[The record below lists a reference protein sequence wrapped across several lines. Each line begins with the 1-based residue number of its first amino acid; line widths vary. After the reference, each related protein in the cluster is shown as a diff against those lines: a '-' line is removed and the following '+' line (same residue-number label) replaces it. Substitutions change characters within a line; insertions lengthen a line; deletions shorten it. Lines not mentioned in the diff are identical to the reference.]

1 MTTIH
6 EASSQADFGGSSGS
20 CLRLVKESDLPHLE
34 VLDKEVFDDLA
45 YSMHYLRTFYN
56 LFSSTWYVADH
67 GGELAGYALVGP
79 SSDKSGAWLL
89 GLAVSGRHQG
99 RGLGSELMAKAM
111 EMFDKARVPKAYI
124 TVRPD
129 NAAAY
134 HLYQKFGFRQVGEE
148 RENYYGNGE
157 RRKVLERSMKPGA
170 TSEGAL

>member
-6 EASSQADFGGSSGS
+6 EASSQADTESSDSGF
-20 CLRLVKESDLPHLE
+20 LRLVREEDLPGLE

-45 YSMHYLRTFYN
+45 YSMHYLRTFFN
-56 LFSSTWYVADH
+56 LFSKTWYVAEC

-79 SSDKSGAWLL
+79 SSDQEGAWLL
-89 GLAVSGRHQG
+89 GLAVSSRHQG
-99 RGLGSELMAKAM
+99 RGLGNELMAKAM
-111 EMFDKARVPKAYI
+111 QLFNDARVPNAYI

-148 RENYYGNGE
+148 HENYYGNGE
-157 RRKVLERSMKPGA
+157 RRKVLQRSLDPYGA
-170 TSEGAL
+170 TL